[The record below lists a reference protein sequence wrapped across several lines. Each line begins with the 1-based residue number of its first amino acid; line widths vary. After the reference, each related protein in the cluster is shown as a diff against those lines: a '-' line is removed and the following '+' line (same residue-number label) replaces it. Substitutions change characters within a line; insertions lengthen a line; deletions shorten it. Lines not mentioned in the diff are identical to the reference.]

1 MIRYSCSYVARMR
14 DTKLENI
21 LSMRVFQWQVIL
33 VGCKIY
39 GIKELEAI
47 ELLCLGG
54 LEKKHS
60 TKPCMFTYGVAIYIR
75 QIKDVWLQGEWVISS
90 YQEQAS

>member
-1 MIRYSCSYVARMR
+1 MTKVSLFKFWPISFIKLELWIEGFDKTIGTNENWGKWSDIVAVYVARMR

-33 VGCKIY
+33 AGCKIY

-54 LEKKHS
+54 LEKK
-60 TKPCMFTYGVAIYIR
+60 
-75 QIKDVWLQGEWVISS
+75 
-90 YQEQAS
+90 